1 MKNKTLLF
9 IIGLLCIL
17 LSSATNTF
25 TSSFENTELMEG
37 DILFQTSNSD
47 QCKAVQLATH
57 SPYSHCG
64 ILFKENNEYYVYEA
78 VQPVKKTKL
87 QTWIQHGVDGKRSIK
102 RLKNAKAILTP
113 TVVAKMKSIANGFI
127 GKNYDLTFEWS
138 DDKIY
143 CSELVWKIYKRALNV
158 EVGTLKALK
167 DFDLSHP
174 LVKAKLKERYGNNIP
189 LNEQVISPGDI
200 FDSNQLEEIK
210 QLK

>member
-1 MKNKTLLF
+1 
-9 IIGLLCIL
+9 
-17 LSSATNTF
+17 
-25 TSSFENTELMEG
+25 MEG

-87 QTWIQHGVDGKRSIK
+87 QTWIQHSINGKYNIK
-102 RLKNAKAILTP
+102 RLKNGKNLLTP
-113 TVVAKMKSIANGFI
+113 ANLTKMKSVANGFI
-127 GKNYDLTFEWS
+127 GKKYDLTFEWS
-138 DDKIY
+138 DDNIY
-143 CSELVWKIYKRALNV
+143 CSELVWKIYKRALNI

-167 DFDLSHP
+167 DFDLTHP
-174 LVKAKLKERYGNNIP
+174 IVKAKLKERYGNNIP

-200 FDSNQLEEIK
+200 FESNQLEEVK